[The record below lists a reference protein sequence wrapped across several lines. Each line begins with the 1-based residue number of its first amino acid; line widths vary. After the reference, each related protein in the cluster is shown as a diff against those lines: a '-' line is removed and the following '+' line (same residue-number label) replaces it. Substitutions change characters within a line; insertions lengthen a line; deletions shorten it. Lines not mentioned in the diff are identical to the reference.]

1 MNKRSDIRVIK
12 NQIRSEARRWRESL
26 SEDAKRRL
34 DIKIFNRFINLWQ
47 FRDCETLLIYAS
59 IDIEVDTRKIIDYAL
74 EKGKRVA
81 LPRCVE
87 GTRNIEYYLIENI
100 NQTGPGAFGV
110 LEPDINLTEKLSVF
124 ESSLCV
130 VPGLAYDLQGY
141 RLGFGKG
148 YFDRFLSDNNIST
161 IGICYEECIFPEIP
175 RGRYDKS
182 VDMIITESRVIIPN
196 QVK

>member
-26 SEDAKRRL
+26 SEDAKHRL

-81 LPRCVE
+81 LPRCV
-87 GTRNIEYYLIENI
+87 ENI